1 MLKDKNIHEVCAI
14 GVPDELEGDLLIVFI
29 TSKLKKLDQIIKRI
43 ITKNFGIFATPKL
56 IYYIPEMPKTRSG
69 KILRRLLRDL
79 YYNPDTKE
87 MGDLSTM
94 INPGSVNKI
103 KRILK
108 K

>member
-1 MLKDKNIHEVCAI
+1 M
-14 GVPDELEGDLLIVFI
+14 LIVFI
-29 TSKLKKLDQIIKRI
+29 SSKHKNLDQVIKKI
-43 ITKNFGIFATPKL
+43 ITENFGIFANPKL

-94 INPGSVNKI
+94 VNPESVNII
-103 KRILK
+103 KQILK
-108 K
+108 N